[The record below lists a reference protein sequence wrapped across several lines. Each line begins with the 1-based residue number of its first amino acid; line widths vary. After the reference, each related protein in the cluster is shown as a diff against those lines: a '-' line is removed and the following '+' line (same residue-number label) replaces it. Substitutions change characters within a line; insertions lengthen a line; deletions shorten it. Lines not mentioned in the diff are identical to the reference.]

1 MKYDPE
7 SYSIF
12 LINGKELNKSLVMI
26 LRASLWGPKN
36 QAQAFFR
43 PKDLALELKVMAR
56 YCKIL
61 RKVLEKM
68 GWDNRE
74 DEITKKRMR
83 GLFTV
88 FNI

>member
-1 MKYDPE
+1 MGTE
-7 SYSIF
+7 
-12 LINGKELNKSLVMI
+12 KS
-26 LRASLWGPKN
+26 SPN
-36 QAQAFFR
+36 FFR